1 MRTIV
6 EELKKNR
13 LCALFWNKKVEDDL
27 NKPIELKYEP
37 IGEMGVYSKEYSF
50 LLPYNGDDN
59 RFAGL
64 LALMEIKITSLHK
77 EYYLTEEENDDSFYY
92 NVKITIRNDKESIIS
107 TKFRIFSDEEP
118 EFWGK
123 ESALRLFLF
132 SHG

>member
-77 EYYLTEEENDDSFYY
+77 EYYFTEEENDDSFYY